1 MPILKR
7 SKQLTALVR
16 SSYAGAGALYA
27 AERHHVRVALQTG
40 QWLLAR
46 RRRYAGAIV
55 SGDASMFGK
64 SLVVL
69 AGSLAL
75 LCLAACGKPGPQGAA
90 SAPPP
95 AVTVPCDRACLE
107 GLVEQFL
114 EAVIAHDPQRVPFGK
129 DLKYTEN
136 GQKLDLGDGMWRT
149 LTARGTFRM
158 FVTDVEAGQVAY
170 LGSVKEDDI
179 PAVIAVHLAVKNRRI
194 IAAEVFLQRNE
205 KSADGFDKIGYAWT
219 QGVPAAERMSRAELV
234 KVANQYFSGL
244 ERNDGKG
251 KYPFAPDCNRIE
263 NGMNSTNVP
272 TPMGETRPDP
282 KTADR
287 YSGQWSCREQ
297 FESGLLYF
305 VSRIRDRRFVAVD
318 PERGLVFSYVFFD
331 HSAGDTRRFKTPTG
345 RDVVAG
351 PRQPWTWE
359 LAEAFQIRK
368 GEIHQIQA
376 IMERVPYGMNSGW
389 SSWEEGLSSRARD
402 VTMGTR

>member
-194 IAAEVFLQRNE
+194 IAAEVFLQNY
-205 KSADGFDKIGYAWT
+205 D
-219 QGVPAAERMSRAELV
+219 
-234 KVANQYFSGL
+234 
-244 ERNDGKG
+244 
-251 KYPFAPDCNRIE
+251 
-263 NGMNSTNVP
+263 
-272 TPMGETRPDP
+272 
-282 KTADR
+282 ADR
-287 YSGQWSCREQ
+287 HGPRAADS
-297 FESGLLYF
+297 LLYLAAAMVDLKDVNHACIALGEF
-305 VSRIRDRRFVAVD
+305 ADNFKPDAARRLKAPYDEIRS
-318 PERGLVFSYVFFD
+318 LVVC
-331 HSAGDTRRFKTPTG
+331 
-345 RDVVAG
+345 
-351 PRQPWTWE
+351 
-359 LAEAFQIRK
+359 
-368 GEIHQIQA
+368 
-376 IMERVPYGMNSGW
+376 N
-389 SSWEEGLSSRARD
+389 
-402 VTMGTR
+402 